1 MNWKAGYVTV
11 DEGDTIVP
19 GEWRTDYRWNGWL
32 CPRMK
37 FESIERVLRALA
49 VETEHFTVMLDGL
62 DFVLLEHVYEDE
74 PDYEAEIFS
83 PDEDG
88 WYYPGYMGW
97 CWEEAPRL
105 PRSEFVLHFNEC
117 PECGGHRYAAGR
129 DVNRYG
135 QGMTLYS
142 CFKEGHEPLADLDL
156 QLEWNEDWTLADDG
170 WRLALAVREYDNLPS
185 QDVLDVLGVD
195 TRFTVSHIVTWQ
207 ELVDVYGEEAVWKA
221 AWRFL

>member
-1 MNWKAGYVTV
+1 MGWIAGFVTV
-11 DEGDTIVP
+11 DEGHTIVP
-19 GEWRTDYRWNGWL
+19 GEWRDDYRWNGWL

-37 FESIERVLRALA
+37 RDA
-49 VETEHFTVMLDGL
+49 VEHVFQGIAQDTPDWLFAVDG
-62 DFVLLEHVYEDE
+62 DTFILLEHVYAD
-74 PDYEAEIFS
+74 DSKYEIEVFE

-97 CWEEAPRL
+97 CWEEAPEL
-105 PRSEFVLHFNEC
+105 PRSSFVLHFNEC
-117 PECGGHRYAAGR
+117 PECGKHRYAAGH

-142 CFKEGHEPLADLDL
+142 CFTEGHEPLADLDL

-170 WRLALAVREYDNLPS
+170 WRLALAVREYDDLPC

-207 ELVDVYGEEAVWKA
+207 ELVDVFGKDAVWRA